1 MNSKSYFQ
9 CFFLLIASIFA
20 SGAYAFQYSLVP
32 EKPLILIGASYANGN
47 TPLQQDLQGPLFGIS
62 VGAGD
67 FVDLGMAL
75 TRLGAKVRN
84 EGQAGATTFSRITCN
99 PVCGDATWDSYAT
112 ELQRGLRR
120 VTVFDANGP
129 AGYNADYVIIS
140 LSNDC
145 LHSDAFGIDQ
155 ALTSPCSLAEQHAAI
170 DRLIAVGQEVL
181 DLGMT
186 PVFAK
191 YPSAS
196 NLDLPLFAQLSG
208 LTWVM
213 TNEQYDFF
221 GELYASRIQQELPD
235 AILVNAW
242 KRFTHRGDGIH
253 PDDATSMKAAYRFLR
268 AISADAANPAAGYRG
283 PSHPVPVL

>member
-1 MNSKSYFQ
+1 VNLSNRFTRYCVLFITSV
-9 CFFLLIASIFA
+9 FA
-20 SGAYAFQYSLVP
+20 CSTYAFHYSPLP

-67 FVDLGMAL
+67 YVDLGIAL
-75 TRLGAKVRN
+75 SRFGAKVSN

-99 PVCGDATWDSYAT
+99 PVCGTATWDSYST
-112 ELQRGLRR
+112 QLQRALRR
-120 VTVFDANGP
+120 VTIFDANGP

-145 LHSDAFGIDQ
+145 LHSDSFGMDQ
-155 ALTSPCSLAEQHAAI
+155 ALTSPCSLAEQNASV

-181 DLGMT
+181 NLGMT
-186 PVFAK
+186 PVYAK
-191 YPSAS
+191 FTSAD

-213 TNEQYDFF
+213 TNEQYDSF
-221 GELYASRIQQELPD
+221 GELYAFRISEELPG
-235 AILVNAW
+235 AILVDAW
-242 KRFTHRGDGIH
+242 EHFAHRGDGIH
-253 PDDATSMKAAYRFLR
+253 PDDATTMRAAYHFLR
-268 AISADAANPAAGYRG
+268 AIYLDKQ
-283 PSHPVPVL
+283 HQ

>member
-1 MNSKSYFQ
+1 MNLSNRFTRYCVLFITSV
-9 CFFLLIASIFA
+9 FA
-20 SGAYAFQYSLVP
+20 CSTYAFHYSPLP

-67 FVDLGMAL
+67 YVDLGIAL
-75 TRLGAKVRN
+75 SRFGAKVSN

-99 PVCGDATWDSYAT
+99 PVCGTATWDSYST
-112 ELQRGLRR
+112 QLQRALRR
-120 VTVFDANGP
+120 VTIFDANGP

-145 LHSDAFGIDQ
+145 LHSDSFGMDQ
-155 ALTSPCSLAEQHAAI
+155 ALTSPCSLAEQNASV

-181 DLGMT
+181 NLGMT
-186 PVFAK
+186 PVYAK
-191 YPSAS
+191 FTSAD

-213 TNEQYDFF
+213 TNEQYDSF
-221 GELYASRIQQELPD
+221 GELYAFRISEELPG

-242 KRFTHRGDGIH
+242 EHFAHRGDGIH
-253 PDDATSMKAAYRFLR
+253 PDDATTMRAAYHFLR
-268 AISADAANPAAGYRG
+268 AIYLDKQ
-283 PSHPVPVL
+283 HQ

>member
-1 MNSKSYFQ
+1 MNLSNRFTRY
-9 CFFLLIASIFA
+9 CVLLITSIFA
-20 SGAYAFQYSLVP
+20 CSTYAFHYSPLP

-67 FVDLGMAL
+67 YVDLGIAL
-75 TRLGAKVRN
+75 SRFGAKVSN

-99 PVCGDATWDSYAT
+99 PVCGTATWDSYST
-112 ELQRGLRR
+112 QLQRALRR
-120 VTVFDANGP
+120 VTIFDANGP

-145 LHSDAFGIDQ
+145 LHSDSFGMDQ
-155 ALTSPCSLAEQHAAI
+155 ALTSPCSLAKQNASV

-181 DLGMT
+181 NLGMT
-186 PVFAK
+186 PVYAK
-191 YPSAS
+191 FTSAD

-213 TNEQYDFF
+213 TNEQYDSF
-221 GELYASRIQQELPD
+221 GELYAFRISEELPG

-242 KRFTHRGDGIH
+242 EHFAHRGDGIH
-253 PDDATSMKAAYRFLR
+253 PDDATTMRAAYHFLR
-268 AISADAANPAAGYRG
+268 AIYLDKQ
-283 PSHPVPVL
+283 HQ

>member
-1 MNSKSYFQ
+1 MNLSNRFTRY
-9 CFFLLIASIFA
+9 CVLLITSIFA
-20 SGAYAFQYSLVP
+20 CSTYAFHYSPLP

-67 FVDLGMAL
+67 YVDLGIAL
-75 TRLGAKVRN
+75 SRFGAKVSN

-99 PVCGDATWDSYAT
+99 PVCGTATWDSYST
-112 ELQRGLRR
+112 QLQRALRR
-120 VTVFDANGP
+120 VTIFDANGP

-145 LHSDAFGIDQ
+145 LHSDSFGMDQ
-155 ALTSPCSLAEQHAAI
+155 ALTSPCSLAEQNASV

-181 DLGMT
+181 NLGMT
-186 PVFAK
+186 PVYAK
-191 YPSAS
+191 FTSAD

-213 TNEQYDFF
+213 TNEQYDSF
-221 GELYASRIQQELPD
+221 GELYAFRISEELPG

-242 KRFTHRGDGIH
+242 EHFAHRGDGIH
-253 PDDATSMKAAYRFLR
+253 PDDATTMRAAYHFLR
-268 AISADAANPAAGYRG
+268 AIYLDKQ
-283 PSHPVPVL
+283 HQ

>member
-1 MNSKSYFQ
+1 MNLKT
-9 CFFLLIASIFA
+9 CFIRYCVLLIASVFA
-20 SGAYAFQYSLVP
+20 CSTYAFHYSPLP

-67 FVDLGMAL
+67 YVDLGVAL
-75 TRLGAKVRN
+75 TRFGAKVSN

-99 PVCGDATWDSYAT
+99 PVCGTATWDSYST
-112 ELQRGLRR
+112 QLQRALRR

-145 LHSDAFGIDQ
+145 LHSDSFGIEQ
-155 ALTSPCSLAEQHAAI
+155 ALTSPCSLTEQNVAL

-186 PVFAK
+186 PVFSR
-191 YPSAS
+191 YPSADD
-196 NLDLPLFAQLSG
+196 LDLITFAQLSG
-208 LTWVM
+208 LPWAM
-213 TNEQYDFF
+213 TNEQYDAF
-221 GELYASRIQQELPD
+221 GELYASRISQELPD

-242 KRFTHRGDGIH
+242 EHFTHRGDGVH
-253 PDDATSMKAAYRFLR
+253 PDDATAMRAAYHFLR
-268 AISADAANPAAGYRG
+268 AIYRDQQQ
-283 PSHPVPVL
+283 

>member
-1 MNSKSYFQ
+1 
-9 CFFLLIASIFA
+9 L
-20 SGAYAFQYSLVP
+20 P

-67 FVDLGMAL
+67 YVDLGIAL
-75 TRLGAKVRN
+75 SRFGAKVSN

-99 PVCGDATWDSYAT
+99 PVCGTATWDSYST
-112 ELQRGLRR
+112 QLQRALRR
-120 VTVFDANGP
+120 VTIFDANGP

-145 LHSDAFGIDQ
+145 LHSDSFGMDQ
-155 ALTSPCSLAEQHAAI
+155 ALTSPCSLAEQNASV

-181 DLGMT
+181 NLGMT
-186 PVFAK
+186 PVYAK
-191 YPSAS
+191 FTSAD

-213 TNEQYDFF
+213 TNEQYDSF
-221 GELYASRIQQELPD
+221 GELYAFRISEELPG
-235 AILVNAW
+235 AILVDAW
-242 KRFTHRGDGIH
+242 EHFAHRGDGIH
-253 PDDATSMKAAYRFLR
+253 PDDATTMRAAYHFLR
-268 AISADAANPAAGYRG
+268 AIYLDKQ
-283 PSHPVPVL
+283 HQ